1 GTRIPVPISYTRLTD
16 TTIGFT
22 VGSYDRTLPLVIDP
36 VYTWHTFY
44 GSNNDDHGYGI
55 AVDKDGNVYVTGVS
69 TATWGAPINPHSGLD
84 DIVVLKLDSSGT
96 LLWHTFHGSN
106 GDDEGYGIAVD
117 NDGNIYVTGYSSATW
132 GAPINPHSGWS
143 DIVVLKLNSSGALL
157 WHTFHGSSS
166 NDDGQGIAVD
176 KDGNVYVTGVS
187 TAAWGTPIA
196 PHSGAHDIVVLKLDS
211 TGTRLWNTFYGS
223 NNTDIGSGI
232 AVDKD
237 GNVYVTG
244 YSYATWGSPITPHS
258 GGWDIAVLKLDSSGT
273 RLWHTFHGSNEY
285 DYGYGIAVDND
296 GNVYVTGT
304 SIAAWGTPITPHSGL
319 TDMVVLKLGSSGT
332 LLWHTFYGSN
342 EEDYGSGIAVDNDGN
357 VYVTG
362 ISTAAWGTPM
372 NPHSGNYDIA
382 VLKLNSSGNLLW
394 HTFYGSD
401 GYDYGQGIAVD
412 KDGNVYVTGRS
423 YAAWGTPMNPHNG
436 SYDIVVVKLLP
447 ILSPSEGTIGTR
459 ITIHGAG
466 FGTKKG
472 KVLINNMAAKIA
484 KGGWTP
490 DRITAT
496 INKPPM
502 PTDVPHPVTVV
513 VNKASTTVD
522 GTFTLRR
529 PVLDDLATA
538 SGTYKDAITVTG
550 KFFSTKKGKAYL
562 MDPITGKKKNL
573 KVASWQMNEQ
583 TGISEFTFIVPKTSK
598 SFPAKTYHLIMGNK
612 VGQAATTPE
621 FTVLGP

>member
-1 GTRIPVPISYTRLTD
+1 IPVPISYTRLTD

-36 VYTWHTFY
+36 VYTWHTFH
-44 GSNNDDHGYGI
+44 GSSSNDSGYGI
-55 AVDKDGNVYVTGVS
+55 AVDNDGNIYVTGTS
-69 TATWGAPINPHSGLD
+69 TATWGTPINPHSGGS

-106 GDDEGYGIAVD
+106 SHDYGY
-117 NDGNIYVTGYSSATW
+117 
-132 GAPINPHSGWS
+132 
-143 DIVVLKLNSSGALL
+143 
-157 WHTFHGSSS
+157 
-166 NDDGQGIAVD
+166 GIAVD
-176 KDGNVYVTGVS
+176 KDGNVYVTGDSDATWGTPVNPYSGGSDMVVIKLNSSGTLLWHTFHGSNGDDRGFGIAVDNDGNVYVS
-187 TAAWGTPIA
+187 GFSGAAWGTPVN
-196 PHSGAHDIVVLKLDS
+196 PYSGGSDIV
-211 TGTRLWNTFYGS
+211 
-223 NNTDIGSGI
+223 
-232 AVDKD
+232 
-237 GNVYVTG
+237 
-244 YSYATWGSPITPHS
+244 
-258 GGWDIAVLKLDSSGT
+258 VLKLDSSGT
-273 RLWHTFHGSNEY
+273 RLWHTFHGSNGY
-285 DYGYGIAVDND
+285 DEGYGIAVDESSNI
-296 GNVYVTGT
+296 YVTGSSYAT
-304 SIAAWGTPITPHSGL
+304 WGTPINPYSGGS
-319 TDMVVLKLGSSGT
+319 DIVVLKLDSSGT
-332 LLWHTFYGSN
+332 RLWHTFYGSK
-342 EEDYGSGIAVDNDGN
+342 DWD
-357 VYVTG
+357 
-362 ISTAAWGTPM
+362 
-372 NPHSGNYDIA
+372 
-382 VLKLNSSGNLLW
+382 L
-394 HTFYGSD
+394 
-401 GYDYGQGIAVD
+401 GYGIAVD
-412 KDGNVYVTGRS
+412 KDGNVYVSGFS
-423 YAAWGTPMNPHNG
+423 YAAWGTPIAPYRGND
-436 SYDIVVVKLLP
+436 DIVVLKLDSSGVYQWHTFHGSTNDDIGLGIAVDKEGNIYVTGSSDATWGSPITPYSGGSDMVVLKLNNSGVYQWHTFHGSEDEGSGIAVDKDGNIYVTGSSDATWGTPINPHSGNYDIIVVKLTKVD
-447 ILSPSEGTIGTR
+447 LSPEEGTIGTR

-612 VGQAATTPE
+612 IGQATTTPE